1 MTAVNLLSAAAFLAF
16 SMAPAVATA
25 QQAATPAARSDTAA
39 APPRGRATT
48 DPERRAQLARRGG
61 GLRAGVWAVRGDE
74 APAGVNVSETPA
86 LEGYLRKGLDAHLAL
101 ENSIGFWRR
110 RHTTTS
116 SGGLIGSGTT
126 RSTLDSYIVPQF
138 TSLVF
143 YPFTGPERALEPYV
157 RGGIGFTVGI
167 QDGSGEDGSFFV
179 GGSGT
184 SFVPGFGATGGAGV
198 EWRPAEALGLGA
210 SARYQW
216 IRFFQELGGERTF
229 QGLGA
234 ELGVTYRFQFR

>member
-1 MTAVNLLSAAAFLAF
+1 MARTILVAFALLGFGLAPARAIAQQSLPPAARPDSDNTTPPKAVNL
-16 SMAPAVATA
+16 
-25 QQAATPAARSDTAA
+25 
-39 APPRGRATT
+39 

-61 GLRAGVWAVRGDE
+61 GVRAGTWAVRGED
-74 APAGVNVSETPA
+74 APSGVTVSETPA
-86 LEGYLRKGLDAHLAL
+86 LEGYVRKGLDAHLAL

-116 SGGLIGSGTT
+116 SGGIIGGGTT

-143 YPFTGPERALEPYV
+143 YPLTGPERRLEPYV
-157 RGGIGFTVGI
+157 RGGVGFTIGI
-167 QDGSGEDGSFFV
+167 QDGSGSEGSFFV
-179 GGSGT
+179 GGAGT
-184 SFVPGFGATGGAGV
+184 SFVPGFGTTGGVGL
-198 EWRPAEALGLGA
+198 EWRPGDALGLGA

-234 ELGVTYRFQFR
+234 ELGVTYRFQLR